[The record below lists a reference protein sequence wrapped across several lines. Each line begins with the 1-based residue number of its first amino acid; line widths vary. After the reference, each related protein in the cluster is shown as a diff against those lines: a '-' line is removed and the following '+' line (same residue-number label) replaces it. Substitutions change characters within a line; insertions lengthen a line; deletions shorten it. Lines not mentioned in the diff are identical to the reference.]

1 MSDTR
6 LKTACLGL
14 DEQGQGLLKAARES
28 ELFDIIAVGGE
39 ETELAETIAAACQ
52 CPAFDDYRQLIIQ
65 NQLDV
70 LIVAAPIYL
79 CDEHI
84 RAAMKKKINVL
95 KVPPA
100 GLDFEQTAEMVRL
113 ANKEGVRFAV
123 ADTSRFRPG
132 FSALREYMLSAD
144 PSQFRVIS
152 ALSNRPVE
160 PSELHDRW
168 LSDPQLAG
176 GGVLLHDCYEM
187 IDQIVLNFGIPEQVY
202 SLNSNHAPDKQ
213 QRLSITEDTVVM
225 TMRFSDTLMGNLI
238 ASRMF
243 GPAEKLLKIHGN
255 DECLVVTDDSF
266 TVLDNQGNTKS
277 KSRSKIKKGQDQAKM
292 LEAFA
297 SSILSPEESGPLA
310 GSNIDLKN
318 MAVIEA
324 GYLSART
331 GMPEGPSRILD
342 MVKT

>member
-1 MSDTR
+1 
-6 LKTACLGL
+6 
-14 DEQGQGLLKAARES
+14 
-28 ELFDIIAVGGE
+28 
-39 ETELAETIAAACQ
+39 
-52 CPAFDDYRQLIIQ
+52 
-65 NQLDV
+65 
-70 LIVAAPIYL
+70 
-79 CDEHI
+79 
-84 RAAMKKKINVL
+84 
-95 KVPPA
+95 
-100 GLDFEQTAEMVRL
+100 DFEQTAEMVRL

-132 FSALREYMLSAD
+132 FSAFREYMQSTN
-144 PSQFRVIS
+144 PGQFRVIS

-160 PSELHDRW
+160 LSELHDRW

-297 SSILSPEESGPLA
+297 SSILSPEESEPLA